1 MTTYR
6 ACKEGWTDGVHF
18 ILSQIEGTPPTNK
31 LTNETP
37 LHAACEGNHYEIVKE
52 LVTKF
57 PNLLMV
63 PDHLPYRRWQPIHTA
78 CAFGASDRILEVL
91 LVGTLCL
98 MERHE
103 MLIDTFVSMSFID
116 ALGRT
121 PLYIATKCGN
131 ISHVSLMT
139 TPSLF
144 HSLFQI
150 VPTLY
155 VVPSVKPWP
164 SPIHCAIAHN
174 REELLNKLIHVL
186 PLNSKV
192 LAYPS
197 IFSMRHM
204 LQHIHKDAK
213 NKPIIYPLLE
223 TTICESSDGGLYLT
237 DISTAIQSYTDVNTA
252 KKHYKLF
259 TNLKMSP
266 VAMAATMGNAKFV
279 EMLLDKEVNDDDG
292 LALRLALHLQYY
304 DIARTIV
311 SFNNSQSCSG
321 SMKKLAT
328 FLLPSDMLNSFT
340 EIHLEDNSL
349 KSLPLA
355 FFQLPKLTY
364 LNVSNNNLVELPVD
378 SSNIFQSGWKCINL
392 KTLCIS
398 YNKLKCLPAAIWSM
412 YELKELQ
419 ANNNCITEIE
429 PPATK
434 SCAKPKSI
442 NVSHNE
448 LCNVPQQIF
457 LAEKVNIS
465 YNKLECLP
473 DCIWTSKTLS
483 NLNATNNQIKV
494 LYFPVSPCNSK
505 HKPLITPTGER
516 MFASYKSE
524 STVEPYNGNVLSS
537 LDLSSN
543 NLISFPKCLTCFAHN
558 LQDLNISNNQI
569 SILCIYLLPPCLK
582 HLSAK
587 GCCLENIE
595 TNCEEELFCPH
606 KSHKSLESLAYLNLK
621 GNKLRH
627 FSFKS
632 DSNTKMRCLI
642 YPNLEKLNLSNNM
655 LYDQLDSN
663 IGYQKHL
670 NSLILSNNPN
680 LHSLPL
686 ELSCLTTLRQLEL
699 DNLPCLTDLHLREYQ
714 SHQSLKEL
722 QKLLSYMKSA
732 MKR

>member
-98 MERHE
+98 MERYD
-103 MLIDTFVSMSFID
+103 MLIDTFVSMNFID
-116 ALGRT
+116 ALGHT

-131 ISHVSLMT
+131 ISHVSLMM

-155 VVPSVKPWP
+155 VVPSAKPWP
-164 SPIHCAIAHN
+164 SPIHCTIAHN
-174 REELLNKLIHVL
+174 RKKLLNKLIHVL

-197 IFSMRHM
+197 VFSMRHM
-204 LQHIHKDAK
+204 LQHMHKDAE

-237 DISTAIQSYTDVNTA
+237 DVSTAIQSYTDVNTA
-252 KKHYKLF
+252 KKNYKLF

-266 VAMAATMGNAKFV
+266 VAMAAAMGNAKFV

-340 EIHLEDNSL
+340 EIHLEDNCL

-355 FFQLPKLTY
+355 FFQLPKLTL

-378 SSNIFQSGWKCINL
+378 SSNEFQSGWKCIKL
-392 KTLCIS
+392 KMLCIS

-412 YELKELQ
+412 HELKELQ
-419 ANNNCITEIE
+419 ANNNCIIEIE

-434 SCAKPKSI
+434 LCGKPKSI

-448 LCNVPQQIF
+448 LCNVPQHIF

-465 YNKLECLP
+465 YNKLEYLP
-473 DCIWTSKTLS
+473 DCIWTSKTLN
-483 NLNATNNQIKV
+483 NLNAANNQIKV
-494 LYFPVSPCNSK
+494 LHFPVSPCSSNYR
-505 HKPLITPTGER
+505 PLTTPTGER
-516 MFASYKSE
+516 IFAPYKSE
-524 STVEPYNGNVLSS
+524 NTLSS
-537 LDLSSN
+537 LNLSSN
-543 NLISFPKCLTCFAHN
+543 NLISFPKYLTCFAHN

-582 HLSAK
+582 YLFANS
-587 GCCLENIE
+587 CSLENIKI
-595 TNCEEELFCPH
+595 NCDEELFCPH
-606 KSHKSLESLAYLNLK
+606 KSHRSLESLAYLYLK

-632 DSNTKMRCLI
+632 DSDSKMHCLI
-642 YPNLEKLNLSNNM
+642 YPNLEELNLSNNM

-663 IGYQKHL
+663 IGHQKHL

-680 LHSLPL
+680 LLSLPL
-686 ELSCLTTLRQLEL
+686 ELSCLTSLRVLEL
-699 DNLPCLTDLHLREYQ
+699 NDLPCLTDPYLREYQ
-714 SHQSLKEL
+714 SHQSFKEL
-722 QKLLSYMKSA
+722 QKLISYMKSA